1 MNKVTLAFAA
11 ATAGLTLLSIHLW
24 RQLDTEQHR
33 ELQTPL
39 AKAEHDRPAP
49 PPNVTTTTPQP
60 EAPASVTR
68 TFGPPDLNNEQR
80 RRQEARKRVLDD
92 PREHDRLKALTRQSL
107 RAANSDLAEAL
118 QLTDA
123 EHDAL
128 IELLAENSMQ
138 TTAMTER
145 DPSLGYPTNDYL
157 ALRDRLMSDIAD
169 LLGPEK
175 AQQYAAYEDAWQVR
189 NQVQQLRGELSP
201 ADGLTEQQNRQL
213 LTALQKERASFNED
227 MQRRIPSERRIGG
240 RGLWDGAKL
249 IADGASTLSVQEQYV
264 RQAEEF
270 VRRQRQRA
278 AEVLNERQ
286 LRVFVRMQDELL
298 ARERLEARTT
308 TLVEQGI

>member
-1 MNKVTLAFAA
+1 MNKVTLALAA

-24 RQLDTEQHR
+24 RQLDAERHR

-39 AKAEHDRPAP
+39 ARAEHDRPTPAP
-49 PPNVTTTTPQP
+49 NAATTTPQAQ
-60 EAPASVTR
+60 APASVAR
-68 TFGPPDLNNEQR
+68 TFGPPDLNKEQR
-80 RRQEARKRVLDD
+80 RRQEARKRILDD
-92 PREHDRLKALTRQSL
+92 PREHERLKALTRQSL
-107 RAANSDLAEAL
+107 RAANSDLAQEL

-128 IELLAENSMQ
+128 IELLAENAMQ

-145 DPSLGYPTNDYL
+145 EPSLGYPTNDYL

-213 LTALQKERASFNED
+213 LAALQKERANFNED
-227 MQRRIPSERRIGG
+227 MQRRVPGERRIGG
-240 RGLWDGAKL
+240 RGLWDGANL
-249 IADGASTLSVQEQYV
+249 IADGASTLPVQEQYV